1 MPETPN
7 GLVPELTD
15 VIDTNMDSYR
25 QSLATVQKIIASFV
39 QTEALLGPALD
50 LYTPLVGHDHDS
62 EEEFHSMRAQANE
75 LRWALADPD
84 RQRHVS
90 VTSGEKEP
98 DRRTATATVIVGQSS
113 NLLPGTGSESAGK
126 PGGRIGSIYQVLESA
141 GKPLTTKEITTR
153 LKLTGVLDG
162 VDNPQPTIAANLS
175 RGVKQGY
182 FHRPKRGLYALRHDQ
197 EGGEGDD

>member
-15 VIDTNMDSYR
+15 VIETNMDSYR
-25 QSLATVQKIIASFV
+25 ESFAAVREILASFG

-62 EEEFHSMRAQANE
+62 EEEFHLMRAQANE

-84 RQRHVS
+84 RQRHAF
-90 VTSGEKEP
+90 VTSGEMEP
-98 DRRTATATVIVGQSS
+98 DRHTVTAAVFLGQSS
-113 NLLPGTGSESAGK
+113 NLLPGIGSESAGK
-126 PGGRIGSIYQVLESA
+126 PGGRIGSIYEVLESA
-141 GKPLTTKEITTR
+141 GKPLRTKEITTR
-153 LKLTGVLDG
+153 LKLTGALDG

-182 FHRPKRGLYALRHDQ
+182 FHRPKRGLYALRHNQ
-197 EGGEGDD
+197 EGSEGDD